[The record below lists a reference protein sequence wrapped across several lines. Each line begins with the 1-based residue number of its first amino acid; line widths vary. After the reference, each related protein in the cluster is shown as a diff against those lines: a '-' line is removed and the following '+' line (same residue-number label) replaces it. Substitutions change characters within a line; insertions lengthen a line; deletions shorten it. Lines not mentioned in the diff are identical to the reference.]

1 MRGRLKKELGSFQPH
16 IVATS
21 SVSQNF
27 GHAKEHA
34 RVAKEH
40 GLPVIVRGIH
50 ISCVPQS
57 LSEDMDIGCIGEGE
71 ETFSE
76 LMSAYLARNAFCPE
90 DLRDIPGLIYRDGGK
105 LVRTPDRLP
114 SDSLDKLPH
123 PKRALGGYQTH
134 DYMFTTRG
142 CPYRC
147 AFCSS
152 SRYWR
157 KVRSATPEYVI
168 EEVNELVANGVK
180 TISFYDDLFIADK
193 KRLARIAD
201 LIIENGLHKRVSLT
215 CSCRANVLNKDIVE
229 VLKSMNVVAVAL
241 GLESGSDRILKY
253 LKGTSVSVED
263 NRNAVEILKDAGIQA
278 NASFVIGSPDETE
291 DEIMETY
298 DFIKK
303 SRLDFVDIYVLTPYP
318 GTPVWDQAVERGLV
332 HDQMDWSRLN
342 VNFEVN
348 WKSAVI
354 MSETLT
360 REQLVS
366 IYRRFRRMRFF
377 RMLRALPRSAWLKDL
392 PRIGS
397 CIVKERLLRMVR
409 AG

>member
-1 MRGRLKKELGSFQPH
+1 
-16 IVATS
+16 
-21 SVSQNF
+21 
-27 GHAKEHA
+27 
-34 RVAKEH
+34 
-40 GLPVIVRGIH
+40 
-50 ISCVPQS
+50 
-57 LSEDMDIGCIGEGE
+57 
-71 ETFSE
+71 
-76 LMSAYLARNAFCPE
+76 MSAYLERNAFLPE

-114 SDSLDKLPH
+114 SDSLDRLPH
-123 PKRALGGYQTH
+123 PKRVLVGYQAH

-168 EEVNELVANGVK
+168 EEVKELVANGVK
-180 TISFYDDLFIADK
+180 TISFYDDLFIANK

-229 VLKSMNVVAVAL
+229 MLKSMNVVAVAL

-278 NASFVIGSPDETE
+278 NASFVIGSPGETE

-354 MSETLT
+354 MSEILT

-397 CIVKERLLRMVR
+397 CIVKERVLRMVR